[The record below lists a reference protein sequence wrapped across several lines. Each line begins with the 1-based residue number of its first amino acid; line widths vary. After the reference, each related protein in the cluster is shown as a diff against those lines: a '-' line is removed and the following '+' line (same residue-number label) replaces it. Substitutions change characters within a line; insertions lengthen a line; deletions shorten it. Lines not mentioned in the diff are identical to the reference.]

1 MGLRL
6 YSEFH
11 SSTDKLFKVEIH
23 DSSFAGTAQDFV
35 VASDGFTL
43 NYSGETDD
51 IVSPIISS
59 NCTVS
64 AYNQD
69 AFFDN
74 FITDLKQ
81 YQENRFTLKVVKAD
95 IQEVIDYVARVIADG
110 GTIEAEKCLRDAILD
125 LGVTL
130 TYSNYWAGIIMQD
143 LVTVEDTHKPYIF
156 SITAVDGI
164 GHLANKPY
172 ESISNV
178 TIESFIESAVNAI
191 DISFLYSA
199 TDTYYGTVVN
209 VWDTQ
214 QTYSA
219 TTDVTTLTRFN
230 TLVYSEKEEDGTI
243 TYSSYFDILKEL
255 CIAFG
260 ARFYQKDGAYYF
272 EQYMERKDATRYLSS
287 YYKAGTKIGTVLV
300 SDDVTLDGTTGGG
313 ARLAGNQFNFLP
325 ALKKV
330 QVSYNQERSN
340 NLLANR
346 LTYTG
351 ATGRQDLGF
360 VVDDNNGK
368 IQVTGQLIYQLNHN
382 GNAGT
387 VVLEFW
393 RPVWQLELRIEDAAN
408 PGTFYYLKR
417 DWSPSGGQLYGA
429 TSWTT
434 TPSYYH
440 IDAGTGKNDTSGAY
454 ISNTFS
460 LVTPPLPVDGEAQ
473 LDVNYYRVY
482 DGINNTLKTIP
493 VYFDETNQVKEVT
506 ATFFNDN
513 GGISNVTVY
522 SATNTSAN
530 INSNLI
536 LDLGELRVSDSLG
549 LQGSFYVYDGSA
561 WVPSTQW
568 RRGNSGSYTSL
579 LKLLTKEVLSL
590 HKKPIERYSG
600 TIVGPYSFGIRYEF
614 DKSYWLPMSGTY
626 NANLDEWSSEWFKIE
641 SSEADIAIAVPVGT
655 GGGADFVGRV
665 SSQQGTDEVLNGV
678 EITVTTSEVTGN
690 STVGGT
696 LGVTGN
702 INASSDIIASGNLS
716 ATDVIASND
725 ITATGNV
732 IAVDVTASGNIS
744 AVDVEAS
751 GDILADG
758 AVSAD
763 SLSAANNISGNTVSA
778 TTSVS
783 GGSLSVTNNATIG
796 GNVSATDVGATNITA
811 SNNITASGLLTAGN
825 ASLDNFVTKTAIIGS
840 SALLDSFKTRVEN
853 DGGTF
858 EAFAAVLD
866 AITPLLIGTAEKSAV
881 IYGETS
887 VETLDASNNITAAG
901 NVSATNV
908 NASNNATVGG
918 TLGVTGGSTLA
929 ATSVGAFTTTSS
941 VNVTI
946 NSISATP
953 GGSATLSVSNH
964 FNFITYSGGTGTY
977 TLTLPSAQTGLIM
990 RFKTDDT
997 IVANKTITLTPQ
1009 SGERIDAEAS
1019 YVMDRS
1025 YDGITLLGNDT
1036 GAGANWYII
1045 QKKEK

>member
-11 SSTDKLFKVEIH
+11 SSTNKLFRVEIY

-35 VASDGFTL
+35 VASDGFNL

-59 NCTVS
+59 SCTVS
-64 AYNQD
+64 AYNED

-81 YQENRFTLKVVKAD
+81 YQEERFTLKVVKAD

-110 GTIEAEKCLRDAILD
+110 GTIEAEKCLRDAILE

-130 TYSNYWAGIIMQD
+130 TYSNYWAGLIMQD
-143 LVTVEDTHKPYIF
+143 LVTVEDTHKPYVF

-164 GHLANKPY
+164 GHLSNKPY

-178 TIESFIESAVNAI
+178 TLESFIESAVNAI
-191 DISFLYSA
+191 DTSFLYSA
-199 TDTYYGTVVN
+199 TDTYYATVVN
-209 VWDTQ
+209 TWDTQ
-214 QTYSA
+214 QIYSA
-219 TTDVTTLTRFN
+219 TTDVTTLTRFSA
-230 TLVYSEKEEDGTI
+230 LVYSEKEEDGTI
-243 TYSSYFDILKEL
+243 TYSSYLDILKEL

-287 YYKAGTKIGTVLV
+287 YYKSGTKIATNLV

-313 ARLAGNQFNFLP
+313 ARLAGNRFNFLP

-360 VVDDNNGK
+360 VVDDNSGQ
-368 IQVTGQLIYQLNHN
+368 IQVTGLLIYQLTHN

-387 VVLEFW
+387 IALEFW
-393 RPVWQLELRIEDAAN
+393 RPVWRVELRIEDAAN
-408 PGTFYYLKR
+408 PGTFHYLKR
-417 DWSPSGGQLYGA
+417 NFNPSGGQLYGA

-440 IDAGTGKNDTSGAY
+440 IDAGTTRNEASGAY
-454 ISNTFS
+454 LSNTFS
-460 LVTPPLPVDGEAQ
+460 IVTPPLPVDGDAQ
-473 LDVNYYRVY
+473 LDVNYYQVY
-482 DGINNTLKTIP
+482 DAFSNSVKTVP

-506 ATFFNDN
+506 ATYFNSN
-513 GGISNVTVY
+513 GASSEITVY
-522 SATNTSAN
+522 SATNTDAN

-614 DKSYWLPMSGTY
+614 DGSYWLPMSGSY

-641 SSEADIAIAVPVGT
+641 SAEADITIAVPVGT

-665 SSQQGTDEVLNGV
+665 SSQQGTDEVINGV
-678 EITVTTSEVTGN
+678 DITVTTSEVTGN
-690 STVGGT
+690 QTIGGT

-702 INASSDIIASGNLS
+702 
-716 ATDVIASND
+716 
-725 ITATGNV
+725 
-732 IAVDVTASGNIS
+732 
-744 AVDVEAS
+744 
-751 GDILADG
+751 
-758 AVSAD
+758 
-763 SLSAANNISGNTVSA
+763 
-778 TTSVS
+778 
-783 GGSLSVTNNATIG
+783 
-796 GNVSATDVGATNITA
+796 
-811 SNNITASGLLTAGN
+811 
-825 ASLDNFVTKTAIIGS
+825 
-840 SALLDSFKTRVEN
+840 
-853 DGGTF
+853 
-858 EAFAAVLD
+858 
-866 AITPLLIGTAEKSAV
+866 
-881 IYGETS
+881 
-887 VETLDASNNITAAG
+887 
-901 NVSATNV
+901 
-908 NASNNATVGG
+908 
-918 TLGVTGGSTLA
+918 STLA
-929 ATSVGAFTTTSS
+929 ATSVGEFTTTSS

-953 GGSATLSVSNH
+953 GGSATLSASNH

-997 IVANKTITLTPQ
+997 IAANKTITLSPQ

-1019 YVMDRS
+1019 YIMDRS